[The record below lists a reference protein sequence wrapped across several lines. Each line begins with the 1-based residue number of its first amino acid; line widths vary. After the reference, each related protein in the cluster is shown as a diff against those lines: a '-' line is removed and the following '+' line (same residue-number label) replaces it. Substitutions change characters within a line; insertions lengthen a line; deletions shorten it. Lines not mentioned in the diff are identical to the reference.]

1 MGRWP
6 ALIFGALAMGLPGR
20 VEQLIR
26 PGIEALGFD
35 IVRVRISGQKRL
47 RLQIMIERLDG
58 KMVVVD
64 DCARVSRDVS
74 AILDVDDPIGG
85 AFTLEVSSPGI
96 DRPLVRIHD
105 FERFAGFE
113 AKVELKAPIDGRRRF
128 RGQLT
133 GIDGEYVGIIVD
145 GEQISLPYAEIDRA
159 KLVVTDDMLKPSEE
173 QERR

>member
-1 MGRWP
+1 MIEFCGVGRWP
-6 ALIFGALAMGLPGR
+6 ALIFGAMAMGLPGR

-35 IVRVRISGQKRL
+35 IVQVRVSGQKRL

-58 KMVVVD
+58 KAVVVD

-85 AFTLEVSSPGI
+85 AFTLEVSSPGL
-96 DRPLVRIHD
+96 DRPLVRIRD
-105 FERFAGFE
+105 FERFVGFE
-113 AKVELKAPIDGRRRF
+113 AKIELKAVIDGRRRF

-145 GEQISLPYAEIDRA
+145 GEQVSLPYTEIDKA
-159 KLVVTDDMLKPSEE
+159 KLIITEDML
-173 QERR
+173 

>member
-1 MGRWP
+1 
-6 ALIFGALAMGLPGR
+6 MGLPGR

-35 IVRVRISGQKRL
+35 IVQVRVSGQKRL

-58 KMVVVD
+58 KAVVVD

-85 AFTLEVSSPGI
+85 AFTLEVSSPGL
-96 DRPLVRIHD
+96 DRPLVRIRD
-105 FERFAGFE
+105 FERFVGFE
-113 AKVELKAPIDGRRRF
+113 AKIELKAVIDGRRRF

-145 GEQISLPYAEIDRA
+145 GEQVSLPYTEIDKA
-159 KLVVTDDMLKPSEE
+159 KLVITEDML
-173 QERR
+173 